1 MRAPP
6 PTLSVGTHPTKKR
19 TTHEITEQ
27 QIDPVPAAA
36 RGRRSARGRRRAR
49 GGPSAQASTAA
60 TPAPPVFKIADGA
73 RLYVPA
79 STPASGRAAAWV
91 VFRTSRHVDARL
103 TVVQVAQ
110 RSGRSYT
117 ASGGASCIR
126 SAVPSAA
133 GRPAITAG
141 HRYRVS
147 FYARAG
153 TGQSSERKLVTTRD
167 LTATT
172 FTAPTAASG
181 RRIAKP
187 ADAPCRQSAT
197 GRSAV
202 HPPPAPSR

>member
-1 MRAPP
+1 MKSPSNRSIPSRRP
-6 PTLSVGTHPTKKR
+6 L
-19 TTHEITEQ
+19 
-27 QIDPVPAAA
+27 AAA
-36 RGRRSARGRRRAR
+36 GALAAAAALVAGL
-49 GGPSAQASTAA
+49 SAQASTAA

-172 FTAPTAASG
+172 FTAPT
-181 RRIAKP
+181 
-187 ADAPCRQSAT
+187 
-197 GRSAV
+197 
-202 HPPPAPSR
+202 SRLRTPHC